1 MRLRRVIWFDG
12 DGGSAG
18 STGFSGGKSEEKI
31 AMIEKD
37 LIPKKL
43 DQSWVSVAQDKKA
56 LKKYDVEI
64 VTKEGR
70 QTVVIPDEVISDST
84 PLWEDFVI
92 GKFLDLAPHV
102 AKVHMVLN
110 KIWRYGDLEAKIE
123 VYEVNETTMR
133 FKISDKKAR
142 EKVLRRGM
150 WNIVGVPMVV
160 TKWTPRAEEEE
171 QEEDAIPMWIHV
183 TKVPLHMFSW
193 EGLSLIASPVGFPVK
208 LHPETLSCKSFEVA
222 KVFVKVDVSKAL
234 PKEMNF
240 SKEGK
245 EFTVEFHYP
254 WIPSRCKYCNKWGHG
269 EKVCAAKRK
278 DKEKDK
284 GGGSNLKVKSGSKE
298 AVENKDINV
307 NDTEEV
313 TVEESNLEKENV
325 EENKV
330 DEKECDPGIKSW
342 AHVSPGKASKSQL
355 KTPLRNVAEI
365 QISASKFSVLSL
377 VEVEEGEINEDM
389 KENEEEEVDVDSK
402 MGDLEDEIMGNFSL
416 EKNNG
421 KEKSVKKRGRK
432 KGQKASTRDANP
444 VKSTRS
450 SRHHN

>member
-1 MRLRRVIWFDG
+1 METAEPPDLRVSP
-12 DGGSAG
+12 GGK
-18 STGFSGGKSEEKI
+18 SGGKI
-31 AMIEKD
+31 AMFERD
-37 LIPKKL
+37 LITKKL
-43 DQSWVSVAQDKKA
+43 DQCWVSIAQDRKS

-64 VTKEGR
+64 VTKEGK

-84 PLWEDFVI
+84 PLWEDFVV

-133 FKISDKKAR
+133 FKIFDQKAR

-160 TKWTPRAEEEE
+160 MKWTPKVEEEK
-171 QEEDAIPMWIHV
+171 QEEESIPMWIHV

-208 LHPETLSCKSFEVA
+208 LHPETLACTSFEVA

-245 EFTVEFHYP
+245 EFTVEFQYP
-254 WIPSRCKYCNKWGHG
+254 RLPSRCKYCNKWGHG
-269 EKVCAAKRK
+269 EKVCAAKRE

-284 GGGSNLKVKSGSKE
+284 GVGSNLKTKSGSKE
-298 AVENKDINV
+298 SVINKEICV
-307 NDTEEV
+307 NGSERV
-313 TVEESNLEKENV
+313 SAEESNPVIVNV
-325 EENKV
+325 EENNV
-330 DEKECDPGIKSW
+330 NEKECDPGIKSW
-342 AHVSPGKASKSQL
+342 LQVSPGKATKSQVKSL
-355 KTPLRNVAEI
+355 MRNVAEV
-365 QISASKFSVLSL
+365 QISASKFSALSL
-377 VEVEEGEINEDM
+377 VEAEEVEINEEIQ
-389 KENEEEEVDVDSK
+389 ENEMEEVDEVDVDSK
-402 MGDLEDEIMGNFSL
+402 MGDLEDELMGNSSL
-416 EKNNG
+416 VKYNG

-444 VKSTRS
+444 VQSKRS